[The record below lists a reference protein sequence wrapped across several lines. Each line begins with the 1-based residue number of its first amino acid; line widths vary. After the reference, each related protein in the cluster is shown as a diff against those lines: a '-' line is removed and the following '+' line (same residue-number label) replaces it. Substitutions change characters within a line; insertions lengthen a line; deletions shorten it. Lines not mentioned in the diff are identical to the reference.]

1 MKFFKYRAVA
11 EPTLEIYREHGM
23 EFTPDEKSFNGF
35 LLVEAPD
42 EDTADKI
49 RMTYS
54 DIRMWEK
61 IID

>member
-1 MKFFKYRAVA
+1 MEFRYKVVL
-11 EPTLEIYREHGM
+11 EPTLTTYKEHGM
-23 EFTPDEKSFNGF
+23 EFTLEEDLLNG
-35 LLVEAPD
+35 LLIIEAVD

-61 IID
+61 I